1 LFWRRLI
8 EVRQKWRINM
18 KAIVK
23 LVSIALITSALF
35 VSNALAHGSL
45 EPKHGGVVK
54 EAHDMVFE
62 VVREEKSVSLY
73 VRDHGE
79 AYPTTELLANAVV
92 LAGKEKSEA
101 PFIPSGGNKMVANIT
116 IIDGAT
122 VLVRVSQGEHHPIT
136 IRYSF

>member
-1 LFWRRLI
+1 
-8 EVRQKWRINM
+8 M

-23 LVSIALITSALF
+23 LVSIALITSAVL

-54 EAHDMVFE
+54 EAHDMTFE
-62 VVREEKSVSLY
+62 LVREEKSVSLY

-79 AYPTTELLANAVV
+79 AYPTTELVANVVV
-92 LAGKEKSEA
+92 LASKEKSEA
-101 PFIPSGGNKMVANIT
+101 SFIPSGGNRMVADIT
-116 IIDGAT
+116 ISDGAK
-122 VLVRVSQGEHHPIT
+122 VLVRISEGDHHPVT